1 MSEPTTKVL
10 IVEDE
15 ASHGEVVKEGLERAG
30 HLCSLVDDGAVA
42 IESIRKWPPH
52 VVVSDYQLGGDINGL
67 NVIARAKELSPWTE
81 GILITAH
88 GDEELARDALKD
100 VGAFDYIK
108 KPIDLDD
115 LRRKVDSAARKAMM
129 ARDNLSMRAELAA
142 ADNFDGI
149 VAASGAMKSVL
160 NRVRRLARTKLTVL
174 IYGES
179 GTGKDLI
186 ARSIHRNSDRRDKAW
201 VPVNCA
207 GISESLIE
215 SELFGHVKGSFTNAL
230 TDRKGHFETA
240 DGGTI
245 FLDEIGELPLAMQA
259 KLLRVLES
267 GEIIRV
273 GSSTPIHVDVRVVAA
288 TNRNLKEAVEK
299 KTFREDLFFRINQAE
314 INLLPLRDR
323 REDILPLIEYFWKEA
338 NAEHGRNVS
347 KITPDALRM
356 LHNYDWPG
364 NIRELRNVI
373 NLLVALCEGDT
384 LDTSDLASRPE
395 INRSREIV
403 PVAKPML
410 NATLDE
416 ITKIAIEHALQQNNG
431 NRERT
436 AKQLGIP
443 VRTLYRKLKE
453 YDLN

>member
-1 MSEPTTKVL
+1 M
-10 IVEDE
+10 
-15 ASHGEVVKEGLERAG
+15 
-30 HLCSLVDDGAVA
+30 
-42 IESIRKWPPH
+42 
-52 VVVSDYQLGGDINGL
+52 N
-67 NVIARAKELSPWTE
+67 
-81 GILITAH
+81 
-88 GDEELARDALKD
+88 
-100 VGAFDYIK
+100 
-108 KPIDLDD
+108 
-115 LRRKVDSAARKAMM
+115 RRTRTYP
-129 ARDNLSMRAELAA
+129 NNLAA
-142 ADNFDGI
+142 FQHAQQLRLHRQRQLADFIEEDR
-149 VAASGAMKSVL
+149 AA
-160 NRVRRLARTKLTVL
+160 
-174 IYGES
+174 
-179 GTGKDLI
+179 
-186 ARSIHRNSDRRDKAW
+186 
-201 VPVNCA
+201 
-207 GISESLIE
+207 
-215 SELFGHVKGSFTNAL
+215 
-230 TDRKGHFETA
+230 
-240 DGGTI
+240 
-245 FLDEIGELPLAMQA
+245 IGCF
-259 KLLRVLES
+259 
-267 GEIIRV
+267 
-273 GSSTPIHVDVRVVAA
+273 
-288 TNRNLKEAVEK
+288 KEAVAK

-338 NAEHGRNVS
+338 NIEHDRNVS

-373 NLLVALCEGDT
+373 NLLVALCDGDT

>member
-15 ASHGEVVKEGLERAG
+15 ASHGEAVKEGLERAG

-129 ARDNLSMRAELAA
+129 ARDNLTMRAELAA

-288 TNRNLKEAVEK
+288 TNRNLKEAVAK
-299 KTFREDLFFRINQAE
+299 KSFREDLFFRINQAE

-338 NAEHGRNVS
+338 NIEHDRNVS

-373 NLLVALCEGDT
+373 NLLVALCDGDT

-416 ITKIAIEHALQQNNG
+416 ITKIAIEHALQQHNG